1 MKAVIMA
8 GGFGTRLRPLTC
20 NLPKPMVP
28 MVNRPIMEHIIHLLK
43 RHDITDILAVLY
55 YHPEVIESYFGDGS
69 KFGVK
74 MKYVGAAE
82 DLGTAGSVKNAED
95 HLRES
100 FIIISGDV
108 VTDFDLTA
116 AIQFH
121 KERQALAT
129 ITLTRVTDPLSFGIV
144 ITEEQGKIVRFLE
157 KPSWGEVFSDTVNT
171 GIYILEPEVF
181 KFIPKG
187 KEFDFSRSLYPV
199 LLEKKQ
205 PIYGYIAE
213 GYWQD
218 IGNLDA
224 YRGTHYDCLKG
235 EITLDIPGKKLDT
248 IGRDVWVGEGS
259 TVSKRAHLK
268 GGVVIGKDC
277 RIEDGATIIDSCLGD
292 NVVVETGTNIINS
305 IIWDRVEIGRQ
316 AELKEVVVA
325 SESKIKNK
333 AFLGNGA
340 IISEGCTVGVESNVR
355 ANVKMWPHKEIDDGA
370 TLSSSLIWGERWAKA
385 LFGTYGVTGLANI
398 EITPEFAARLGAA
411 WGASFPKGVSLM
423 TARDNDKTCR
433 MINRAII
440 SGILSTGVNVRDI
453 STVPIPVARYQVRSS
468 NEQGGLH
475 IRRAPYDPRLLE
487 IRFFD
492 AYGIDIP
499 VSKEKA
505 IQQFFFR
512 EDYRRARI
520 EETGEL
526 SFPYRVV
533 EYYKEGFMDCIDT
546 ESIAKSNFKIIIDYG
561 FSDASTIFPSVLEE
575 LGCNVVALNAH
586 TDPGRINRTQ
596 EDMARSLK
604 QLSDIVVSLRADIGF
619 MFDPEAERLFLVDE
633 GGYILPNDLA
643 TAVVANLVSRC
654 HPKATI
660 AVPVN
665 TTRIIEKVTRGKVK
679 RTRTTPRAMMEET
692 DSYMVSDGNGNFIFP
707 QFQPAFDAMF
717 ASVKI
722 LEFISQ
728 LGVKLSELVKAIP
741 PFYCF
746 HERIPCSWER
756 KGAIMRMLMDMT
768 KDKEVELLDGVKV
781 KEGNDWALFLPD
793 PDRPVFHIHAESAS
807 IDKARE
813 LADRYAVQIKEH
825 I

>member
-28 MVNRPIMEHIIHLLK
+28 MVNRPIMEHIVQLLK
-43 RHDITDILAVLY
+43 RHNITDILAILY
-55 YHPEVIESYFGDGS
+55 YHPEIIEGYFGDGS

-74 MKYVGAAE
+74 IKYVGAAE

-95 HLRES
+95 HLREP

-129 ITLTRVTDPLSFGIV
+129 ITLTRVSDPLSFGIV
-144 ITEEQGKIVRFLE
+144 ITNEEGKIVRFLE

-171 GIYILEPEVF
+171 GIYILQPEIF
-181 KFIPKG
+181 KYIPEG
-187 KEFDFSRSLYPV
+187 KEFDFSKNLYPS
-199 LLEKKQ
+199 LLTSKQ
-205 PIYGYIAE
+205 PLYGYIAE

-235 EITLDIPGKKLDT
+235 EITLNIPGRKLDT
-248 IGRDVWVGEGS
+248 IGRDIWIGEGT
-259 TVSKRAHLK
+259 TVSKQASLK
-268 GGVVIGKDC
+268 GGVVIGNDC
-277 RIEDGATIIDSCLGD
+277 CIEDGATIVDSSIGN
-292 NVVVETGTNIINS
+292 NVVIEGGAQIINS
-305 IIWDRVEIGRQ
+305 IIWDKVEIGRQ
-316 AELKEVVVA
+316 AELKEAVVCR
-325 SESKIKNK
+325 ESKIKAK
-333 AFLGNGA
+333 AFLGNGV
-340 IISEGCTVGVESNVR
+340 IVSDGCTVGVESSVR
-355 ANVKMWPHKEIDDGA
+355 ANVKMWPHKEVDNGA
-370 TLSSSLIWGERWAKA
+370 TLSSSLIWGERWARV
-385 LFGTYGVTGLANI
+385 LFGTYGVSGLANI

-423 TARDNDKTCR
+423 TARDNDRTCR

-440 SGILSTGVNVRDI
+440 SGVLSTGVNIRDI
-453 STVPIPVARYQVRSS
+453 STVPIPVARYQVRTS
-468 NEQGGLH
+468 NEQGGVH
-475 IRRAPYDPRLLE
+475 VRRAPYDPRLIE

-492 AYGIDIP
+492 AQGIDIP

-505 IQQFFFR
+505 IQQLFFR

-520 EETGEL
+520 EEVGDL

-533 EYYKEGFMDCIDT
+533 DYYKEGFMDCIDT
-546 ESIAKSNFKIIIDYG
+546 NSIAKSNFKFVIDYG
-561 FSDASTIFPSVLEE
+561 FSDASTIFPSILEE
-575 LGCNVVALNAH
+575 LGCHVVALNAH
-586 TDPGRINRTQ
+586 PDPARVNRTQ
-596 EDMARSLK
+596 KEMEQSLK

-619 MFDPEAERLFLVDE
+619 MFDQEAERLFLVDE
-633 GGYILPNDLA
+633 GGYILPDTLG
-643 TAVVANLVSRC
+643 TAVMANLVSRC

-660 AVPVN
+660 AVPISV
-665 TTRIIEKVTRGKVK
+665 TRIIEKVTRGRVK
-679 RTRTTPRAMMEET
+679 RTKTTPRAIMEET
-692 DSYMVSDGNGNFIFP
+692 DSYMVSNGSGGFIFP

-717 ASVKI
+717 ASVKT
-722 LEFISQ
+722 LEFMSQ
-728 LGVKLSELVKAIP
+728 LGVKLSKLVKAIP
-741 PFYCF
+741 PFYCL

-768 KDKEVELLDGVKV
+768 KDKEVELLDGVKI
-781 KEGNDWALFLPD
+781 KEGDDWALFLPD
-793 PDRPVFHIHAESAS
+793 PDRPIFHIHAESS
-807 IDKARE
+807 SVDKAKE
-813 LADRYAVQIKEH
+813 LADRYIVQIREH
-825 I
+825 